1 MSLAALLENTADIL
15 EKSAAYLE
23 SIESNRI
30 AADKAAIT
38 KKASKL
44 AEQISDAVGEPV
56 DEELIEEL
64 AKTSPEVQQLL
75 GRLAGGENVESLG
88 EPQEETKT
96 ASIDGVSPE
105 DSRFLGWVQS

>member
-1 MSLAALLENTADIL
+1 MSIAALLEQTADVL

-23 SIESNRI
+23 TIESNRI
-30 AADKAAIT
+30 ATDKAVIT

-64 AKTSPEVQQLL
+64 AKASPEVQGLL
-75 GRLAGGENVESLG
+75 GRLAGGDNVESLG
-88 EPQEETKT
+88 GPQEEAKT
-96 ASIDGVSPE
+96 ASFDGLSPAE
-105 DSRFLGWVQS
+105 ARFLDWVQS